1 MASPPSRP
9 SPAAWVPY
17 QRFSD
22 LLFVSVA
29 GHLGFAVFFG
39 LFCAQPLIG
48 ACLGLS
54 GAMVGALFPLMRS
67 SVAAT
72 KVRVIAHA
80 VMFANML
87 LVMVSLIWMGQ
98 PPAASVWWL
107 VWWPMFVA
115 HVLGWRDGVAWVP
128 LTLLAAAAMWWH
140 GQHPVLQPHMGAGEL
155 PMPLLQFGFLLIGCG
170 VGLVV
175 RRAYE
180 GYQRDITRQQATIR
194 AQQRELTDHTA
205 HLEDMLQALQQAN
218 LARTRL
224 FAQISHEVRT
234 PLNGV
239 LGFAQLLGQTP
250 LSETQ
255 ARHLNQINQCG
266 ATLLQMV
273 NEVLDFSR
281 MEERSTR
288 VEQAPF
294 DLLRV
299 AHEAMDMVLPVAL
312 SKGVNLHLERD
323 IDEAEL
329 VGDPL
334 RIKQVMLNL
343 LANAVKFTSVG
354 DVTLRC
360 RLERQAAQPVSPQA
374 VHQHARSTWLHVEV
388 QDSGIGV
395 PASVLPHLFEPFCQ
409 ASDRTIDSH
418 GGSGLGLAIC
428 KRLVDAM
435 GGRIGAS
442 SQAGQG
448 SLFWFSVPVQG
459 SSPTASVDPIAQQ
472 ASSAQIV

>member
-29 GHLGFAVFFG
+29 GHLAFAVFFG
-39 LFCAQPLIG
+39 LVCGQPLIG
-48 ACLGLS
+48 ACLALS
-54 GAMVGALFPLMRS
+54 AAMVGVLFPLMRS
-67 SVAAT
+67 SVPAPR
-72 KVRVIAHA
+72 VRVIAHA
-80 VMFANML
+80 ALFANML

-98 PPAASVWWL
+98 GPEASVWWL
-107 VWWPMFVA
+107 VWWPMFIA

-128 LTLLAAAAMWWH
+128 VTLAAAVAMWWH
-140 GQHPVLQPHMGAGEL
+140 GQHPVLQARMDATEL
-155 PMPLLQFGFLLIGCG
+155 PMPLLQTGFLLIGCG
-170 VGLVV
+170 VALVV

-180 GYQRDITRQQATIR
+180 GYQRDISRQQATIR
-194 AQQRELTDHTA
+194 AQQMELTEHTA

-218 LARTRL
+218 LERTRL
-224 FAQISHEVRT
+224 FAQLSHEVRT

-250 LSETQ
+250 LTEAQT
-255 ARHLNQINQCG
+255 RHLGQINQCG

-281 MEERSTR
+281 MEARTTR
-288 VEQAPF
+288 VEKVPF
-294 DLLRV
+294 DLLRL
-299 AHEAMDMVLPVAL
+299 AHEAMDMVLPAAIA
-312 SKGVNLHLERD
+312 KGVTLHMERD
-323 IDEAEL
+323 LLEGEL

-354 DVTLRC
+354 EVTLRC
-360 RLERQAAQPVSPQA
+360 RMELPQPAPQPA
-374 VHQHARSTWLHVEV
+374 DLSAWLHVEV
-388 QDSGIGV
+388 QDCGIGV
-395 PASVLPHLFEPFCQ
+395 PASALPHLFEPFCE
-409 ASDRTIDSH
+409 ASDRTIARY

-442 SQAGQG
+442 SEPGQG
-448 SLFWFSVPVQG
+448 SLFWFSVPVD
-459 SSPTASVDPIAQQ
+459 ASLATIG
-472 ASSAQIV
+472 

>member
-1 MASPPSRP
+1 MASPPVRP

-29 GHLGFAVFFG
+29 GHLAFAIFFG
-39 LFCAQPLIG
+39 FFCGQPLIG

-54 GAMVGALFPLMRS
+54 SALVGVLFPLMRS

-80 VMFANML
+80 ALFTNML

-98 PPAASVWWL
+98 APQASVWWL

-128 LTLLAAAAMWWH
+128 VTLLAAAAMWWH
-140 GQHPVLQPHMGAGEL
+140 SLHPLLQPHMDAREL
-155 PMPLLQFGFLLIGCG
+155 PMPLLQMGFLLIGCG

-180 GYQRDITRQQATIR
+180 GYQRDIARQQATIR
-194 AQQRELTDHTA
+194 AQQMELTEHTS

-218 LARTRL
+218 LERTRL
-224 FAQISHEVRT
+224 FAQLSHEVRT

-250 LSETQ
+250 LSEIQ
-255 ARHLNQINQCG
+255 SRHLTQINQCG

-273 NEVLDFSR
+273 NDVLDFSR

-288 VEQAPF
+288 VEQVPF

-299 AHEAMDMVLPVAL
+299 TQEAMDMVLPAAL
-312 SKGVNLHLERD
+312 AKGVTLHMERD
-323 IDEAEL
+323 LHDGEL

-343 LANAVKFTSVG
+343 LANAVKFSPVG
-354 DVTLRC
+354 EVTLRC
-360 RLERQAAQPVSPQA
+360 RMSAPQA
-374 VHQHARSTWLHVEV
+374 PIAATALPASSAWLHVEV
-388 QDSGIGV
+388 QDCGIGV
-395 PASVLPHLFEPFCQ
+395 PTSALPHLFEPFCE
-409 ASDRTIDSH
+409 ASDRTIARY

-428 KRLVDAM
+428 KRLVEAM

-442 SQAGQG
+442 SQPGQG
-448 SLFWFSVPVQG
+448 SLFWFEIPVALA
-459 SSPTASVDPIAQQ
+459 PEPAVASATP
-472 ASSAQIV
+472 

>member
-1 MASPPSRP
+1 MASPPFRP
-9 SPAAWVPY
+9 APAAWVPY

-29 GHLGFAVFFG
+29 GHLSFAVFFG
-39 LFCAQPLIG
+39 LFCGQPLIG
-48 ACLGLS
+48 AALGLS
-54 GAMVGALFPLMRS
+54 SAMVGALFPLMRS

-80 VMFANML
+80 ALFANML

-98 PPAASVWWL
+98 KPEASVWWL
-107 VWWPMFVA
+107 VWWPMFAA

-128 LTLLAAAAMWWH
+128 VTLLAAAAMWWH
-140 GQHPVLQPHMGAGEL
+140 GLHPVLQPHMDASEL
-155 PMPLLQFGFLLIGCG
+155 PMPLLQGGFLLIGCG

-175 RRAYE
+175 RRVYE
-180 GYQRDITRQQATIR
+180 GYQRDIGRQQATIR
-194 AQQRELTDHTA
+194 AQQMELTEHTA

-218 LARTRL
+218 LERTRL

-250 LSETQ
+250 LSDTQ
-255 ARHLNQINQCG
+255 SRHLAQINQCG

-281 MEERSTR
+281 MEERITR
-288 VEQAPF
+288 VEEVPF

-299 AHEAMDMVLPVAL
+299 TQEAMDMVLPVAL
-312 SKGVNLHLERD
+312 AKGVTLHLERD
-323 IDEAEL
+323 LPHDPSHEL
-329 VGDPL
+329 IGDPL
-334 RIKQVMLNL
+334 RIKQVLLNL

-354 DVTLRC
+354 EVTLRC
-360 RLERQAAQPVSPQA
+360 RMDGLPSEGASSQQPA
-374 VHQHARSTWLHVEV
+374 WLHLEV
-388 QDSGIGV
+388 QDCGIGV
-395 PASVLPHLFEPFCQ
+395 PASALPHLFQPFCD
-409 ASDRTIDSH
+409 ASDRTIERY

-442 SQAGQG
+442 SQPGQG
-448 SLFWFSVPVQG
+448 SLFWFEVPVAVNA
-459 SSPTASVDPIAQQ
+459 PVT
-472 ASSAQIV
+472 

>member
-1 MASPPSRP
+1 MASPPVRP

-29 GHLGFAVFFG
+29 GHLAFAVFFG
-39 LFCAQPLIG
+39 LFCGQPLIG

-54 GAMVGALFPLMRS
+54 SALVGVLFPLMRS

-80 VMFANML
+80 ALFANML

-98 PPAASVWWL
+98 KPEASVWWL

-128 LTLLAAAAMWWH
+128 VTLLAAAAMWWH
-140 GQHPVLQPHMGAGEL
+140 GLHPVLQPRMDASEL
-155 PMPLLQFGFLLIGCG
+155 PMPLLQMGFLLIGCG

-180 GYQRDITRQQATIR
+180 GYQRDIGRQQATIR
-194 AQQRELTDHTA
+194 AQQMELTEHTT

-218 LARTRL
+218 LERTRL
-224 FAQISHEVRT
+224 FAQLSHEVRT

-250 LSETQ
+250 LSDTQ

-288 VEQAPF
+288 VEKVPF

-299 AHEAMDMVLPVAL
+299 AQEAMDMVLPVAQA
-312 SKGVNLHLERD
+312 KGVTLHMERD
-323 IDEAEL
+323 LQEGEL
-329 VGDPL
+329 LGDPL
-334 RIKQVMLNL
+334 RVKQVMLNL

-354 DVTLRC
+354 AVTLRC
-360 RLERQAAQPVSPQA
+360 RMESCQASGAQADQA
-374 VHQHARSTWLHVEV
+374 QAPAWLHVEV
-388 QDSGIGV
+388 QDCGIGV
-395 PASVLPHLFEPFCQ
+395 PASALPHLFEPFCE
-409 ASDRTIDSH
+409 ASDRTMARY

-442 SQAGQG
+442 SEPGQG
-448 SLFWFSVPVQG
+448 SLFWFDIPVAFGQVSLPG
-459 SSPTASVDPIAQQ
+459 EAVSEQV
-472 ASSAQIV
+472 V

>member
-1 MASPPSRP
+1 MASPPVRP

-29 GHLGFAVFFG
+29 GHLAFAVFFG
-39 LFCAQPLIG
+39 LFCGQPLIG

-54 GAMVGALFPLMRS
+54 SALVGVLFPLMRS

-80 VMFANML
+80 ALFANML

-98 PPAASVWWL
+98 KPEAGVWWL

-128 LTLLAAAAMWWH
+128 VTLLAAAAMWWH
-140 GQHPVLQPHMGAGEL
+140 GLHPILLPRMDASEL
-155 PMPLLQFGFLLIGCG
+155 PMPLLQVGFLLIGCG

-180 GYQRDITRQQATIR
+180 GYQRDIGRQQATIR
-194 AQQRELTDHTA
+194 AQQMELTEHTT

-218 LARTRL
+218 LERTRL
-224 FAQISHEVRT
+224 FAQLSHEVRT

-250 LSETQ
+250 LSDTQ
-255 ARHLNQINQCG
+255 ARHLHQINQCG

-288 VEQAPF
+288 VEKVPF

-299 AHEAMDMVLPVAL
+299 AQEAMDMVLPVAMA
-312 SKGVNLHLERD
+312 KGVTLHMERD
-323 IDEAEL
+323 LHEGEL
-329 VGDPL
+329 LGDPL

-354 DVTLRC
+354 EVTLRC
-360 RLERQAAQPVSPQA
+360 RMDTPEASGTASELAHSPA
-374 VHQHARSTWLHVEV
+374 WLHVEV
-388 QDSGIGV
+388 QDCGIGV
-395 PASVLPHLFEPFCQ
+395 PASALPHLFEPFCE
-409 ASDRTIDSH
+409 ASDRTMARY

-442 SQAGQG
+442 SEPGQG
-448 SLFWFSVPVQG
+448 SLFWFDIPVAFG
-459 SSPTASVDPIAQQ
+459 Q
-472 ASSAQIV
+472 AMPGEAVTEQVV

>member
-1 MASPPSRP
+1 MASPPFRP
-9 SPAAWVPY
+9 APAAWVPY

-29 GHLGFAVFFG
+29 GHLSFAVFFG
-39 LFCAQPLIG
+39 LFCGQPLIG
-48 ACLGLS
+48 AALGLS
-54 GAMVGALFPLMRS
+54 SAMVGALFPLMRS

-80 VMFANML
+80 ALFANML

-98 PPAASVWWL
+98 KPEASVWWL

-128 LTLLAAAAMWWH
+128 VTLLAAAAMWWH
-140 GQHPVLQPHMGAGEL
+140 GLHPVLQPHMDASEL
-155 PMPLLQFGFLLIGCG
+155 PMPLLQVGFLIIGCG

-180 GYQRDITRQQATIR
+180 GYQRDIGRQQATIR
-194 AQQRELTDHTA
+194 AQQMELTEHTA

-218 LARTRL
+218 LERTRL
-224 FAQISHEVRT
+224 FAQLSHEVRT

-250 LSETQ
+250 LSDTQ
-255 ARHLNQINQCG
+255 SRHLAQINQCG

-281 MEERSTR
+281 MEERTTR
-288 VEQAPF
+288 VEKVPF

-299 AHEAMDMVLPVAL
+299 TQEAMDMVLPVAL
-312 SKGVNLHLERD
+312 AKGVSLRMERD
-323 IDEAEL
+323 LQDGQSLEL
-329 VGDPL
+329 IGDPL
-334 RIKQVMLNL
+334 RIKQVLLNL

-354 DVTLRC
+354 EVTLRC
-360 RLERQAAQPVSPQA
+360 RMEGLQVSGAPSEQPA
-374 VHQHARSTWLHVEV
+374 WLHLEV
-388 QDSGIGV
+388 QDCGIGV
-395 PASVLPHLFEPFCQ
+395 PASALPHLFQPFCE
-409 ASDRTIDSH
+409 ASDRTIERY

-442 SQAGQG
+442 SQPGQG
-448 SLFWFSVPVQG
+448 SLFWFEVPV
-459 SSPTASVDPIAQQ
+459 AV
-472 ASSAQIV
+472 SAPAT

>member
-22 LLFVSVA
+22 LLFVSMA
-29 GHLGFAVFFG
+29 GHLAFAAFFG

-54 GAMVGALFPLMRS
+54 GAMVGVLFPLMRS

-80 VMFANML
+80 VMLVNML
-87 LVMVSLIWMGQ
+87 LVMLSLIWMGQ
-98 PPAASVWWL
+98 APEASVWWL

-115 HVLGWRDGVAWVP
+115 HVLGWRDGLAWVP
-128 LTLLAAAAMWWH
+128 VTLVAAAGMWWH
-140 GQHPVLQPHMGAGEL
+140 GQHPVLQARMGAGEL

-180 GYQRDITRQQATIR
+180 GYQRDIACQQATIR
-194 AQQRELTDHTA
+194 AQQIELTEHTA

-218 LARTRL
+218 LERTRL

-255 ARHLNQINQCG
+255 FRHLQQINQCG

-288 VEQAPF
+288 VEQESF

-299 AHEAMDMVLPVAL
+299 VQEAMDMVLPAAL
-312 SKGVNLHLERD
+312 SKGVSLHMERD
-323 IDEAEL
+323 LDDANL

-343 LANAVKFTSVG
+343 LANAVKFTSEG
-354 DVTLRC
+354 EVTLRC
-360 RLERQAAQPVSPQA
+360 RLEPQADQAEPAQPPGA
-374 VHQHARSTWLHVEV
+374 WLHVEV
-388 QDSGIGV
+388 QDCGIGV
-395 PASVLPHLFEPFCQ
+395 PASVLPHLFEPFGQ
-409 ASDRTIDSH
+409 ASDRTIASH

-448 SLFWFSVPVQG
+448 SLFWFSVPVRC
-459 SSPTASVDPIAQQ
+459 AVAQAMEQ
-472 ASSAQIV
+472 PVLHAPAAHIV

>member
-22 LLFVSVA
+22 LLFVSVL
-29 GHLGFAVFFG
+29 GHLAFAIFFG
-39 LFCAQPLIG
+39 VVHGQPMIA

-54 GAMVGALFPLMRS
+54 SAMVGALFPLMRS
-67 SVAAT
+67 RVSAP
-72 KVRVIAHA
+72 KVRAIAHA
-80 VMFANML
+80 ALFGNML

-98 PPAASVWWL
+98 GPEASVWWL

-128 LTLLAAAAMWWH
+128 VNLLAAGAMWWH
-140 GQHPVLQPHMGAGEL
+140 SAHPILVPKMDARDI
-155 PMPLLQFGFLLIGCG
+155 PVPLLQVGFLLIGCG

-175 RRAYE
+175 RRLYE
-180 GYQRDITRQQATIR
+180 GYQRDIGRQQATIR
-194 AQQRELTDHTA
+194 AQQLELTEHTA
-205 HLEDMLQALQQAN
+205 QLEDMLQALQQAN
-218 LARTRL
+218 LERTRL
-224 FAQISHEVRT
+224 FAQLSHEVRT

-239 LGFAQLLGQTP
+239 LGFAQLLGQTQ
-250 LSETQ
+250 LTEAQT
-255 ARHLNQINQCG
+255 RHLNQINQCG

-281 MEERSTR
+281 LEERSTTK
-288 VEQAPF
+288 VEKVPF

-299 AHEAMDMVLPVAL
+299 SQEAMDMVLPMAL
-312 SKGVNLHLERD
+312 TKGVTLHLERD
-323 IDEAEL
+323 LDSTEL

-343 LANAVKFTSVG
+343 LANAVKFSSEG
-354 DVTLRC
+354 SVTLRC
-360 RLERQAAQPVSPQA
+360 GLGPSDRQGDA
-374 VHQHARSTWLHVEV
+374 STWLKVEV
-388 QDSGIGV
+388 QDCGIGV
-395 PASVLPHLFEPFCQ
+395 PAQALPHLFEPFCE
-409 ASDRTIDSH
+409 ASDRTIGQY

-435 GGRIGAS
+435 GGRIGAQS
-442 SQAGQG
+442 EAGQG
-448 SLFWFSVPVQG
+448 SLFWFSVPVG
-459 SSPTASVDPIAQQ
+459 RVAAATESPTAA
-472 ASSAQIV
+472 AC

>member
-1 MASPPSRP
+1 MASPPVRP
-9 SPAAWVPY
+9 APAAWVPY

-29 GHLGFAVFFG
+29 GHLAFAVFFG
-39 LFCAQPLIG
+39 VFCDQPLIG

-54 GAMVGALFPLMRS
+54 SAMVGVLFPLMRS

-80 VMFANML
+80 ALFANML

-98 PPAASVWWL
+98 APEASVWWL

-128 LTLLAAAAMWWH
+128 VTLLAAAAMWWH
-140 GQHPVLQPHMGAGEL
+140 GLYPVLQPRMDASEL
-155 PMPLLQFGFLLIGCG
+155 PMYLLQAGFLLIGCG

-180 GYQRDITRQQATIR
+180 GYQRDISRQQATIR
-194 AQQRELTDHTA
+194 AQQMELTEHTTQ
-205 HLEDMLQALQQAN
+205 LEDMLQALQQAN
-218 LARTRL
+218 LER
-224 FAQISHEVRT
+224 
-234 PLNGV
+234 NGV
-239 LGFAQLLGQTP
+239 LGFAQLMGQTP
-250 LSETQ
+250 LSDTQ
-255 ARHLNQINQCG
+255 SRHLAQINQCG

-281 MEERSTR
+281 MEERTTR
-288 VEQAPF
+288 VEKVPF

-299 AHEAMDMVLPVAL
+299 AQEAMDMVLPMAMA
-312 SKGVNLHLERD
+312 KGVTLHMERELQ
-323 IDEAEL
+323 EAPAGEL
-329 VGDPL
+329 MGDPL

-343 LANAVKFTSVG
+343 LANAVKFTSQG
-354 DVTLRC
+354 EVTLRC
-360 RLERQAAQPVSPQA
+360 RMEVMQSAAD
-374 VHQHARSTWLHVEV
+374 RSGEPTWLRIEV
-388 QDSGIGV
+388 QDCGIGV
-395 PASVLPHLFEPFCQ
+395 PASALPHLFEPFCE
-409 ASDRTIDSH
+409 ASDRTIARY

-442 SQAGQG
+442 SQPGQG
-448 SLFWFSVPVQG
+448 SLFWFSVPVG
-459 SSPTASVDPIAQQ
+459 AGAAIA
-472 ASSAQIV
+472 

>member
-1 MASPPSRP
+1 MASPPFRP

-29 GHLGFAVFFG
+29 GHLSFAIFFG
-39 LFCAQPLIG
+39 LFCDQPLIG

-54 GAMVGALFPLMRS
+54 SALVGVLFPLMRS

-80 VMFANML
+80 ALFANML
-87 LVMVSLIWMGQ
+87 LVMGSLIWMGQ
-98 PPAASVWWL
+98 KPEASVWWL

-128 LTLLAAAAMWWH
+128 VTLLAAAAMWWH
-140 GQHPVLQPHMGAGEL
+140 GLHPVLQPRMDASDL
-155 PMPLLQFGFLLIGCG
+155 PMPLLQAGFLLIGCG

-180 GYQRDITRQQATIR
+180 GYQRDIGRQQATIR
-194 AQQRELTDHTA
+194 AQQMELTEHTT

-218 LARTRL
+218 LERTRL
-224 FAQISHEVRT
+224 FAQLSHEVRT

-250 LSETQ
+250 LNDAQS
-255 ARHLNQINQCG
+255 RHLAQINQCG

-281 MEERSTR
+281 MEERTTR
-288 VEQAPF
+288 VEKVPF

-299 AHEAMDMVLPVAL
+299 AHEAMDMVLPVAMA
-312 SKGVNLHLERD
+312 KGVTLHMERD
-323 IDEAEL
+323 LHEGDL
-329 VGDPL
+329 LGDPL

-354 DVTLRC
+354 EVTLRC
-360 RLERQAAQPVSPQA
+360 RMEAPQETAPSIDQA
-374 VHQHARSTWLHVEV
+374 HAPTWLHVEV
-388 QDSGIGV
+388 QDCGIGV
-395 PASVLPHLFEPFCQ
+395 PASALPHLFEPFCE
-409 ASDRTIDSH
+409 ASDRTMARY

-435 GGRIGAS
+435 GGRIGATS
-442 SQAGQG
+442 EPGRG
-448 SLFWFSVPVQG
+448 SLFWFAIPVAF
-459 SSPTASVDPIAQQ
+459 SEAAPPAQSGEAAAEQ
-472 ASSAQIV
+472 AV

>member
-1 MASPPSRP
+1 MASPPFRP
-9 SPAAWVPY
+9 TPAAWVPY

-29 GHLGFAVFFG
+29 GHLAFAVFFG
-39 LFCAQPLIG
+39 LFCGQPLIG

-54 GAMVGALFPLMRS
+54 SAMIGVLFPLMRS

-80 VMFANML
+80 ALFANML

-98 PPAASVWWL
+98 APEASVWWL

-128 LTLLAAAAMWWH
+128 VTLLAAAAMWWH
-140 GQHPVLQPHMGAGEL
+140 GLHPVLQPRMDAREL
-155 PMPLLQFGFLLIGCG
+155 PMHLLQAGFLLIGCG

-180 GYQRDITRQQATIR
+180 GYQRDISRQQATIR
-194 AQQRELTDHTA
+194 AQQMELTEHTTQ
-205 HLEDMLQALQQAN
+205 LEDMLQALQQAN
-218 LARTRL
+218 LERTRL
-224 FAQISHEVRT
+224 FAQLSHEVRT

-239 LGFAQLLGQTP
+239 LGFAQLMGQTP
-250 LSETQ
+250 LSDTQ
-255 ARHLNQINQCG
+255 SRHLAQINQCG

-281 MEERSTR
+281 MEERTTR
-288 VEQAPF
+288 VEKVPF

-299 AHEAMDMVLPVAL
+299 AQEAMDMVLPMAMA
-312 SKGVNLHLERD
+312 KGVTLHMER
-323 IDEAEL
+323 EL
-329 VGDPL
+329 QEGPVGELMGDPL

-343 LANAVKFTSVG
+343 LANAVKFTSQG
-354 DVTLRC
+354 EVTLRC
-360 RLERQAAQPVSPQA
+360 RMEVMQSAADRSGE
-374 VHQHARSTWLHVEV
+374 STWLRIEV
-388 QDSGIGV
+388 QDCGIGV
-395 PASVLPHLFEPFCQ
+395 PASALPHLFEPFCE
-409 ASDRTIDSH
+409 ASDRTIARY

-442 SQAGQG
+442 SQPGQG
-448 SLFWFSVPVQG
+448 SLFWFEVPVALA
-459 SSPTASVDPIAQQ
+459 PDAAIASAMT
-472 ASSAQIV
+472 

>member
-1 MASPPSRP
+1 MASPPFRS

-29 GHLGFAVFFG
+29 GHLAFAVFFG
-39 LFCAQPLIG
+39 LFRGQPLIG

-54 GAMVGALFPLMRS
+54 SALVGVLFPLMRS

-72 KVRVIAHA
+72 RVRVIAHA
-80 VMFANML
+80 ALFANML

-98 PPAASVWWL
+98 SPAASVWWL

-128 LTLLAAAAMWWH
+128 VTLLAAAAMWWH
-140 GQHPVLQPHMGAGEL
+140 GLHPVLQPHMDASEL
-155 PMPLLQFGFLLIGCG
+155 PMPLLQVGFLLIGCG

-180 GYQRDITRQQATIR
+180 GYQRDIGRQQATIR
-194 AQQRELTDHTA
+194 AQQMELTEHTTQ
-205 HLEDMLQALQQAN
+205 LEDMLQALQQAN
-218 LARTRL
+218 LERTRL
-224 FAQISHEVRT
+224 FAQLSHEVRT

-250 LSETQ
+250 LSEAQ
-255 ARHLNQINQCG
+255 SRHLTQINQCG

-281 MEERSTR
+281 MEERTTR
-288 VEQAPF
+288 VEKVPF

-312 SKGVNLHLERD
+312 AKGVTLHMERD
-323 IDEAEL
+323 LHEGEL

-360 RLERQAAQPVSPQA
+360 RMEAPPTPGAAPEQA
-374 VHQHARSTWLHVEV
+374 WLHVEV
-388 QDSGIGV
+388 QDCGIGV
-395 PASVLPHLFEPFCQ
+395 PASALPHLFEPFCE
-409 ASDRTIDSH
+409 ASDRTIARY

-442 SQAGQG
+442 SQPGQG
-448 SLFWFSVPVQG
+448 SLFWFSVPVSG
-459 SSPTASVDPIAQQ
+459 GLPESPSPRNTHQDTV
-472 ASSAQIV
+472 SAQIV

>member
-1 MASPPSRP
+1 MASPPFRP
-9 SPAAWVPY
+9 TPAAWVPY

-29 GHLGFAVFFG
+29 GHLAFAIFFG
-39 LFCAQPLIG
+39 LFHTQPLIA

-67 SVAAT
+67 RVAAAQ
-72 KVRVIAHA
+72 VRVIAHA
-80 VMFANML
+80 VLFANML

-98 PPAASVWWL
+98 APEASVWWL

-128 LTLLAAAAMWWH
+128 VTLLAAAAMWWH
-140 GQHPVLQPHMGAGEL
+140 GQHPVLLPLMDAREL
-155 PMPLLQFGFLLIGCG
+155 PMPMLQAGFLLIGCG

-180 GYQRDITRQQATIR
+180 GYQRDISRQQATIR
-194 AQQRELTDHTA
+194 AQQMELTEHTT

-218 LARTRL
+218 LERTRL
-224 FAQISHEVRT
+224 FAQLSHEVRT

-250 LSETQ
+250 LSDTQ
-255 ARHLNQINQCG
+255 SRHLVQINQCG

-281 MEERSTR
+281 LEERTTR
-288 VEQAPF
+288 VENVPF

-299 AHEAMDMVLPVAL
+299 SQEAMDMVLPAAL
-312 SKGVNLHLERD
+312 AKGVTLHMERHLQ
-323 IDEAEL
+323 EGHVGEL

-354 DVTLRC
+354 EVTLRC
-360 RLERQAAQPVSPQA
+360 RMEVSDPDVAQPQPPA
-374 VHQHARSTWLHVEV
+374 WLHIEV
-388 QDSGIGV
+388 QDCGIGV
-395 PASVLPHLFEPFCQ
+395 PTSALPHLFEPFCE
-409 ASDRTIDSH
+409 ASDRTIASH

-442 SQAGQG
+442 SQPGQG
-448 SLFWFSVPVQG
+448 SLFWFSVPVG
-459 SSPTASVDPIAQQ
+459 LSAEPVLASAMP
-472 ASSAQIV
+472 

>member
-9 SPAAWVPY
+9 APAAWVPY

-29 GHLGFAVFFG
+29 GHLAFAVFFG
-39 LFCAQPLIG
+39 LFCAQPWIG
-48 ACLGLS
+48 LSLGLS
-54 GAMVGALFPLMRS
+54 SAMVGVLFPLMRS
-67 SVAAT
+67 RVAAT

-80 VMFANML
+80 ALFANML

-98 PPAASVWWL
+98 KPEASVWWL

-128 LTLLAAAAMWWH
+128 VTLLAAAGMWWH
-140 GQHPVLQPHMGAGEL
+140 ELHPVLQPHMDAREL
-155 PMPLLQFGFLLIGCG
+155 PMPLLQVGFLLIGCG

-180 GYQRDITRQQATIR
+180 GYQRDIGRQQATIR
-194 AQQRELTDHTA
+194 AQQLELTEHTA

-218 LARTRL
+218 LERTRL
-224 FAQISHEVRT
+224 FAQLSHEVRT

-255 ARHLNQINQCG
+255 SRHLAQINQCG

-281 MEERSTR
+281 MEERTTR
-288 VEQAPF
+288 VEQVPF

-299 AHEAMDMVLPVAL
+299 TQEAMDMVLPVAL
-312 SKGVNLHLERD
+312 AKGVTLHLERD
-323 IDEAEL
+323 LGEGAEVDM

-343 LANAVKFTSVG
+343 LANAVKFTPAG
-354 DVTLRC
+354 EVTLRC
-360 RLERQAAQPVSPQA
+360 RMEAPS
-374 VHQHARSTWLHVEV
+374 WLHIEV
-388 QDSGIGV
+388 QDCGIGV
-395 PASVLPHLFEPFCQ
+395 PSSALPHLFEPFCE
-409 ASDRTIDSH
+409 ASDRTIASH

-442 SQAGQG
+442 SQPGLG
-448 SLFWFSVPVQG
+448 SLFWFEVPV
-459 SSPTASVDPIAQQ
+459 AM
-472 ASSAQIV
+472 SAPAT

>member
-1 MASPPSRP
+1 MASPPSP
-9 SPAAWVPY
+9 SAPAAWVPY

-29 GHLGFAVFFG
+29 GHLAFAVFFG
-39 LFCAQPLIG
+39 LFCAQPWIG
-48 ACLGLS
+48 LSLGLS
-54 GAMVGALFPLMRS
+54 SAMVGVLFPLMRS

-80 VMFANML
+80 ALFANML

-98 PPAASVWWL
+98 KPEASVWWL

-128 LTLLAAAAMWWH
+128 VTLLAAAGMWWH
-140 GQHPVLQPHMGAGEL
+140 ELNPVLQPHMDAREL
-155 PMPLLQFGFLLIGCG
+155 PMPLLQIGFLLIGCG

-180 GYQRDITRQQATIR
+180 GYQRDIGRQQATIR
-194 AQQRELTDHTA
+194 AQQLELTEHTA

-218 LARTRL
+218 LERTRL
-224 FAQISHEVRT
+224 FAQLSHEVRT

-255 ARHLNQINQCG
+255 SRHLAQINQCG
-266 ATLLQMV
+266 DTLLQMV

-281 MEERSTR
+281 MEERTTR
-288 VEQAPF
+288 VEQVPF

-299 AHEAMDMVLPVAL
+299 TQEAMDMVLPVAL
-312 SKGVNLHLERD
+312 AKGVTLHLERD
-323 IDEAEL
+323 LNEGFCGDM

-343 LANAVKFTSVG
+343 LANAVKFTPAG
-354 DVTLRC
+354 EVTLRC
-360 RLERQAAQPVSPQA
+360 RMEAPS
-374 VHQHARSTWLHVEV
+374 WLHIEV
-388 QDSGIGV
+388 QDCGIGV
-395 PASVLPHLFEPFCQ
+395 PSSALPHLFEPFCE
-409 ASDRTIDSH
+409 ASDRTIASH

-442 SQAGQG
+442 SQPGLG
-448 SLFWFSVPVQG
+448 SLFWFEVPV
-459 SSPTASVDPIAQQ
+459 AM
-472 ASSAQIV
+472 SAPAT

>member
-29 GHLGFAVFFG
+29 GHLAFAIFFG
-39 LFCAQPLIG
+39 VVYQQPLIG

-54 GAMVGALFPLMRS
+54 SAMVAGLFPLMRS
-67 SVAAT
+67 RVAAA

-80 VMFANML
+80 VLFANML

-98 PPAASVWWL
+98 RPEASVWWL

-128 LTLLAAAAMWWH
+128 VTLLAAAALWWL
-140 GQHPVLQPHMGAGEL
+140 GLHPVLQPHMDAREL
-155 PMPLLQFGFLLIGCG
+155 PMPLLQVGFLLIGCG

-175 RRAYE
+175 RRLYE
-180 GYQRDITRQQATIR
+180 SYQRDIGRQQATIR
-194 AQQRELTDHTA
+194 AQQMELAEHAA
-205 HLEDMLQALQQAN
+205 HLEDMLQAVQQAN
-218 LARTRL
+218 LERTRL
-224 FAQISHEVRT
+224 FAQLSHEVRT
-234 PLNGV
+234 PLNGM

-250 LSETQ
+250 LSDTQ
-255 ARHLNQINQCG
+255 SRHLAQINQCG

-281 MEERSTR
+281 MEERTTR
-288 VEQAPF
+288 VELLPF

-299 AHEAMDMVLPVAL
+299 AQEAMDMVLPMAQA
-312 SKGVNLHLERD
+312 KGVTLRMERELQMG
-323 IDEAEL
+323 DEM

-343 LANAVKFTSVG
+343 LANAVKFTAVG
-354 DVTLRC
+354 EVTLRC
-360 RLERQAAQPVSPQA
+360 RLEPSGADGEQAA
-374 VHQHARSTWLHVEV
+374 WLHIEV
-388 QDSGIGV
+388 QDCGIGV
-395 PASVLPHLFEPFCQ
+395 PASALPHLFEPFCE
-409 ASDRTIDSH
+409 ASDRTIARY

-442 SQAGQG
+442 SEAGQG
-448 SLFWFSVPVQG
+448 SLFWFSVPVEVR
-459 SSPTASVDPIAQQ
+459 PASR
-472 ASSAQIV
+472 SAAVAPQPMA

>member
-29 GHLGFAVFFG
+29 GHLAFAVFFG
-39 LFCAQPLIG
+39 LFCGQPLIG

-54 GAMVGALFPLMRS
+54 SAMVGALFPLMRS
-67 SVAAT
+67 RVAAT

-80 VMFANML
+80 ALFANML

-98 PPAASVWWL
+98 APEASVWWL

-128 LTLLAAAAMWWH
+128 VTLLAAAAMWWH
-140 GQHPVLQPHMGAGEL
+140 GSHPVLQPHMDARDL
-155 PMPLLQFGFLLIGCG
+155 PMPLLQVGFLLIGCG

-175 RRAYE
+175 RRLYE
-180 GYQRDITRQQATIR
+180 GYQRDIGRQQATIR
-194 AQQRELTDHTA
+194 AQQLELTSHTT

-218 LARTRL
+218 LERTRL
-224 FAQISHEVRT
+224 FAQLSHEVRT

-250 LSETQ
+250 LSDTQ

-281 MEERSTR
+281 MEERTTR
-288 VEQAPF
+288 VEKVPF

-312 SKGVNLHLERD
+312 AKGVTLHMERD
-323 IDEAEL
+323 LLEGEL

-343 LANAVKFTSVG
+343 LANAVKFTPVG
-354 DVTLRC
+354 EVTLRC
-360 RLERQAAQPVSPQA
+360 RMELSQTGADDADPSA
-374 VHQHARSTWLHVEV
+374 WLHVEV
-388 QDSGIGV
+388 QDCGIGV
-395 PASVLPHLFEPFCQ
+395 PASALPHLFEPFCE
-409 ASDRTIDSH
+409 ASDRTIARY

-442 SQAGQG
+442 SQPGQG
-448 SLFWFSVPVQG
+448 SLFWFSVPVG
-459 SSPTASVDPIAQQ
+459 AALVA
-472 ASSAQIV
+472 VG

>member
-9 SPAAWVPY
+9 APAAWVPY

-29 GHLGFAVFFG
+29 GHLAFAVFFG
-39 LFCAQPLIG
+39 LFCAQPWIG
-48 ACLGLS
+48 LSLGLS
-54 GAMVGALFPLMRS
+54 SAMVAVLFPLMRS

-80 VMFANML
+80 ALFANML
-87 LVMVSLIWMGQ
+87 LVMISLIWMGQ
-98 PPAASVWWL
+98 KPAASVWWL

-128 LTLLAAAAMWWH
+128 VTLLAAAAMWWH
-140 GQHPVLQPHMGAGEL
+140 DLNPVLEPHMDAREL
-155 PMPLLQFGFLLIGCG
+155 PMPLLQGGFLLIGCG

-180 GYQRDITRQQATIR
+180 GYQRDIGRQQATIR
-194 AQQRELTDHTA
+194 AQQMELTEHTV

-218 LARTRL
+218 LERTRL
-224 FAQISHEVRT
+224 FAQLSHEVRT

-239 LGFAQLLGQTP
+239 LGFAQLMGQTT

-255 ARHLNQINQCG
+255 SRHLAQINQCG

-281 MEERSTR
+281 MEERTTR
-288 VEQAPF
+288 VEKVPF
-294 DLLRV
+294 DLLQV
-299 AHEAMDMVLPVAL
+299 TQEAMDMVLPVAL
-312 SKGVNLHLERD
+312 AKGVTLHLERD
-323 IDEAEL
+323 LNEGVAGDM

-343 LANAVKFTSVG
+343 LANAVKFTPAG
-354 DVTLRC
+354 EVTLRC
-360 RLERQAAQPVSPQA
+360 RMEAPS
-374 VHQHARSTWLHVEV
+374 WLHIEV
-388 QDSGIGV
+388 QDCGIGV
-395 PASVLPHLFEPFCQ
+395 PPSALPHLFEPFCE
-409 ASDRTIDSH
+409 ASDRTIASH

-442 SQAGQG
+442 SQPGLG
-448 SLFWFSVPVQG
+448 SLFWFEVPVAMG
-459 SSPTASVDPIAQQ
+459 APAT
-472 ASSAQIV
+472 